1 MTASTST
8 GDDTVEQRV
17 DAAIA
22 VLRERNG
29 RVTLPRRLVL
39 AELARADD
47 HLTADDLYER
57 ISAHTPGVHLA
68 TVYRTI
74 EALVRAGVAAH
85 VHLPHG
91 AATYHLVTPGERV
104 HLHVVC
110 RSCNR
115 LVDVPSDLLDDVSAV
130 LAAAHGFHLD
140 ADHVALTGWCDD
152 CAPAGAAHAH
162 PS

>member
-1 MTASTST
+1 MTTSTSR
-8 GDDTVEQRV
+8 GDEIAQQRV
-17 DAAIA
+17 EAAIA
-22 VLRERNG
+22 VLRDRSE
-29 RVTLPRRLVL
+29 RVTLTRRLVL

-91 AATYHLVTPGERV
+91 AATYHLIAPGERV

-110 RSCNR
+110 RSCDR
-115 LVDVPSDLLDDVSAV
+115 LVDVPSDLLDEVSRV
-130 LAAAHGFHLD
+130 LAAEHGFHLD

-152 CAPAGAAHAH
+152 CVPAGVAGHGTT
-162 PS
+162 